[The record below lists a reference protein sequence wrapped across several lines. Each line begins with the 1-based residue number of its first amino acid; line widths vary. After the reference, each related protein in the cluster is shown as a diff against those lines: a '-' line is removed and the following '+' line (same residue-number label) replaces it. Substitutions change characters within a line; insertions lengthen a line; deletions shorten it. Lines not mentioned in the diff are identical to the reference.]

1 MENETSE
8 ARMFIDTSRWNLGII
23 VIKIELLGGP
33 GVVLIDEL
41 NKQMNLPRKDV
52 WSHFQSWRNFDH

>member
-1 MENETSE
+1 
-8 ARMFIDTSRWNLGII
+8 MFIDTSRWNLGII

-33 GVVLIDEL
+33 GVVLIDVL
-41 NKQMNLPRKDV
+41 NKQMNLQRKDV